1 MAFVR
6 ANHTSSFH
14 PFAESKAVF
23 PCALPA
29 SRQAGCSAACLTPRL
44 QMQTRAATSR
54 VVQFLPRAGSGCEPC
69 CLTVRFGRYLECC
82 VGLEGFGYAASCW
95 RGMGLS
101 DSLSECA
108 QPQQFPCYLSIN
120 CTFYYFPGPL
130 ECFLLRTFQH
140 HFCASLLTAISCLC
154 CWNWAL
160 LSHCC
165 LFILSV
171 LSFWLS

>member
-1 MAFVR
+1 
-6 ANHTSSFH
+6 
-14 PFAESKAVF
+14 
-23 PCALPA
+23 
-29 SRQAGCSAACLTPRL
+29 
-44 QMQTRAATSR
+44 MQTRAATSR

-108 QPQQFPCYLSIN
+108 RPQQFPCYLSIN

-130 ECFLLRTFQH
+130 ECFLLQTFQH
-140 HFCASLLTAISCLC
+140 HFHASLLTAISCLC

-171 LSFWLS
+171 LSLWLS